1 MDHPATRSR
10 KKLQKVYVL
19 MSQQTRGRLKLVAGF
34 KSMRL
39 FDLIETLSTDYI
51 RGWEKLNKID
61 LDKLQDAETKR
72 SGNTRQAVQSLV
84 AAYSGLINPRRTA
97 RAIAR
102 VRPRTPSF
110 LEAFVRW
117 KLTVA
122 MLIVS
127 S

>member
-34 KSMRL
+34 KNMHL
-39 FDLIETLSTDYI
+39 FDLLNTLCTDYI

-72 SGNTRQAVQSLV
+72 SS
-84 AAYSGLINPRRTA
+84 AARK
-97 RAIAR
+97 RAK
-102 VRPRTPSF
+102 S
-110 LEAFVRW
+110 
-117 KLTVA
+117 
-122 MLIVS
+122 
-127 S
+127 